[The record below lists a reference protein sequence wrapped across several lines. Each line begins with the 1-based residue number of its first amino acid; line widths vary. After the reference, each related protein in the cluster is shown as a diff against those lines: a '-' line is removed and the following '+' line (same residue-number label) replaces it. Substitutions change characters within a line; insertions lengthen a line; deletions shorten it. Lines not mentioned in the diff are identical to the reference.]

1 MAVFA
6 IFPSGADVGRY
17 AWPEHSGFCTGG
29 HHRYALV
36 GSVEGISPRSEG
48 GMITLS
54 LYRITPSVDVMFSRY
69 W

>member
-17 AWPEHSGFCTGG
+17 AWPEHSGFCTDG

-36 GSVEGISPRSEG
+36 GSVEGAQYLIAEG
-48 GMITLS
+48 G
-54 LYRITPSVDVMFSRY
+54 RY
-69 W
+69 DNPVLV